1 MPHLV
6 ITINVDWFFLSH
18 RLAFA
23 RRALAEGWRC
33 TVLAAD
39 TGRGGEIRSEGIAFE
54 PVPFSRSGT
63 NPLAEARMVPAL
75 RAAYGRLRPTLVH
88 QMTIK
93 PVLYGSLAAR
103 SVGVPVLNHMTGLGH
118 MFTSKGS
125 LSPSRLAVQALY
137 RHALG
142 GRRSL
147 TMFENPDDRDLFV
160 ERGLVRPSRTRIVR
174 GCGVDP
180 DVFAEAPLPEGPPV
194 FMLPARLL
202 IEKGVVEFVGAAR
215 RLRAEGV
222 PARFVLVGDT
232 DEGNPTSLATER
244 LEAWAA
250 EGAVEWWGRSSDM
263 ARTLAQATVVV
274 LPSYRE
280 GLPKVLLEAAA
291 VGRPLLATDVP
302 GCREVVRDGVNGRLV
317 PPHSAAALADA
328 MREMAASPERLAPW
342 GRASRAVA
350 VAEFAESVVEDQ
362 TFALYDELLDGERAG
377 A

>member
-6 ITINVDWFFLSH
+6 LTINVDWFFLSH
-18 RLAFA
+18 RLTFV
-23 RRALAEGWRC
+23 RRVLAEGWRC

-54 PVPFSRSGT
+54 PVPFTRSGT
-63 NPLAEARMVPAL
+63 NPVAEARVLPAL
-75 RAAYGRLRPTLVH
+75 REAYGRLRPTLVH

-93 PVLYGSLAAR
+93 PVLYGSAAAR
-103 SVGVPVLNHMTGLGH
+103 SAGVPVLNHMTGLGH
-118 MFTSKGS
+118 MFTSKGP
-125 LSPSRLAVQALY
+125 LSPSRIAVQAMY
-137 RHALG
+137 RVALG
-142 GRRSL
+142 GRRTL

-160 ERGLVRPSRTRIVR
+160 GRGLVRPARTRVVR

-180 DVFAEAPLPEGPPV
+180 GAFAEAPLPEGPPV

-202 IEKGVVEFVGAAR
+202 AEKGVVEFVEAAR

-232 DEGNPTSLATER
+232 DEGNPTSIAADR
-244 LEAWAA
+244 LRAWAA

-263 ARTLAQATVVV
+263 ARTLARATVVV

-280 GLPKVLLEAAA
+280 GLPKVLLEGAA

-302 GCREVVRDGVNGRLV
+302 GCREVVRDGANGRLV
-317 PPHSAAALADA
+317 PPRSPGALADA
-328 MREMAASPERLAPW
+328 MREMAAAPERLAPW

-350 VAEFAESVVEDQ
+350 EAEFAESVIEDQ
-362 TFALYDELLDGERAG
+362 TLALYDELLDGERAG